1 MGEEENDYATKQSSL
16 LMRRSDH
23 LSTFKLY
30 NEINVT
36 STSTFEFDCSHYF
49 CGTSLGLQGRQKI
62 KKSKSFGDKYFF
74 SGRRETRFVSGLEQR
89 LRQVLVKSNGIR
101 KTQSARE
108 VNINNSSHF
117 RL

>member
-23 LSTFKLY
+23 LSSFKLC

-49 CGTSLGLQGRQKI
+49 CSVDFKYHFEKENFCLTLYRGSDGNSLKPC
-62 KKSKSFGDKYFF
+62 KK
-74 SGRRETRFVSGLEQR
+74 R
-89 LRQVLVKSNGIR
+89 
-101 KTQSARE
+101 
-108 VNINNSSHF
+108 NSWEK
-117 RL
+117 LG